1 MKIFLFLIFCIPWW
15 LNYANC
21 LQTESDTVTQAK
33 FIVQEI
39 TKVTSALNE
48 NDYSKLVQVSKGLS
62 TFAGVAGPAFAIL
75 AIILDKGDVKHQ
87 QLMNEFKRVH
97 EGIEA
102 LHGRFD
108 ELKTFI
114 QKQNAENKLDSNYQI
129 LEVLIGHFERGEISD
144 ITENYG
150 KFENFD
156 AMLNHFNGDN
166 APGIESLHILLYE
179 HNHGALNEL
188 IALKNFYDKVFL
200 EAYFAFSFACYHV
213 RKKKGFTHSKA
224 LSECSK
230 DQKNRYFSKLKT
242 FDERFNKIFRDC
254 KVNLHENM
262 KKMIDKYLKNNHNR
276 NDNLGLMNRIK
287 NQIQIRYFWVDAVVV
302 VYDEIY
308 GHDNHQIYAN
318 IWMRQNG
325 KNVVVMYENSY
336 GIHVNTLPTR
346 GVKEST
352 IARRR
357 PIAICLP
364 WQASGNLPTIFFIK

>member
-48 NDYSKLVQVSKGLS
+48 DDYSKLVQVSKGLS

-114 QKQNAENKLDSNYQI
+114 KKQNAENKLDSNYQI

-150 KFENFD
+150 K
-156 AMLNHFNGDN
+156 MMK
-166 APGIESLHILLYE
+166 IEL
-179 HNHGALNEL
+179 
-188 IALKNFYDKVFL
+188 
-200 EAYFAFSFACYHV
+200 
-213 RKKKGFTHSKA
+213 
-224 LSECSK
+224 
-230 DQKNRYFSKLKT
+230 Q
-242 FDERFNKIFRDC
+242 
-254 KVNLHENM
+254 
-262 KKMIDKYLKNNHNR
+262 
-276 NDNLGLMNRIK
+276 
-287 NQIQIRYFWVDAVVV
+287 
-302 VYDEIY
+302 
-308 GHDNHQIYAN
+308 
-318 IWMRQNG
+318 
-325 KNVVVMYENSY
+325 
-336 GIHVNTLPTR
+336 
-346 GVKEST
+346 
-352 IARRR
+352 
-357 PIAICLP
+357 
-364 WQASGNLPTIFFIK
+364 